1 MSDIELIDSHCHLIF
16 ENFAQDLEDVV
27 LRWRSR
33 GVKKLLHAC
42 CDLSEIPKLKKLSQE
57 FEEIYYSVG
66 LHPLEANKWEIN
78 YKSLLHN
85 AVQEDNRVVA
95 IGELGLDFFK
105 SENKKRQ
112 IDALIPQMELAF
124 ELDLPV
130 IIHCRDAAKEMINI
144 CSELNKKGRCP
155 RGVLHCWTGTPNEMK
170 QFLDLGFYI
179 SFSGIVT
186 FPKAHEI
193 HECAKI
199 VPCDRYL
206 IETDSPF
213 LAPVPHRGK
222 RNEPAFVE
230 KVANFLSNLRST
242 DLSNIAAESSRNAED
257 LFKFDLLNRHYGC

>member
-1 MSDIELIDSHCHLIF
+1 MSNIELIDSHCHLIF
-16 ENFAQDLEDVV
+16 ENFEQDIEDVV
-27 LRWRSR
+27 LRWRAK

-42 CDLSEIPKLKKLSQE
+42 CELSEIPKLKKISHK
-57 FEEIYYSVG
+57 FDEIFYSVG
-66 LHPLEANKWEIN
+66 LHPLEANKWQKN
-78 YKSLLHN
+78 YKTLLKN
-85 AVQEDNRVVA
+85 AARGDNRVVA
-95 IGELGLDFFK
+95 IGELGLDFYK
-105 SENKKRQ
+105 NENKNIQ
-112 IDALIPQMELAF
+112 LDALIPQMDLAY

-130 IIHCRDAAKEMINI
+130 IIHCRDAANEMIQI
-144 CSELNKKGRCP
+144 CSDLHSKGRCP

-186 FPKAHEI
+186 FPKSHEI
-193 HECAKI
+193 HQCAKI

-230 KVANFLSNLRST
+230 KVADFLSDLRST
-242 DLSNIAAESSRNAED
+242 ELKNIAEESSRNAED
-257 LFKFDLLNRHYGC
+257 LFKFDLLKGH

>member
-1 MSDIELIDSHCHLIF
+1 MSDIELIDSHCHITF
-16 ENFAQDLEDVV
+16 ENFEQDLEEVIK
-27 LRWRSR
+27 RWRST

-42 CDLSEIPKLKKLSQE
+42 CDLSEIPKLKKISQRID
-57 FEEIYYSVG
+57 EIYYSVG
-66 LHPLEANKWEIN
+66 LHPLEANKWETN
-78 YKSLLHN
+78 YKSLLKI
-85 AVQEDNRVVA
+85 AADDDKRVVA

-105 SENKKRQ
+105 NENKTIQ
-112 IDALIPQMELAF
+112 IEALIPQMELAY

-130 IIHCRDAAKEMINI
+130 IIHCRDAAKEMISI
-144 CSELNKKGRCP
+144 CNDLYREGRCP

-193 HECAKI
+193 HECARK
-199 VPCDRYL
+199 VPSDKYL

-213 LAPVPHRGK
+213 LAPVPYRGK

-230 KVANFLSNLRST
+230 TVAKFISKLRSCEFT
-242 DLSNIAAESSRNAED
+242 NIAAESSKNAED
-257 LFKFDLLNRHYGC
+257 LFKFDLLKRRSPC